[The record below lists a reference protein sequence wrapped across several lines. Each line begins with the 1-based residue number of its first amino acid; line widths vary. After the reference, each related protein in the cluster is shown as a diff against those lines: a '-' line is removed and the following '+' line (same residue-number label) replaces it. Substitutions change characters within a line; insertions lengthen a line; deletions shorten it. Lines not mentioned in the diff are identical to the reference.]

1 MLGKISWFAGG
12 EHFFFLAEANNWSA
26 RHWQIT
32 LFGDNEFN
40 NCFIIRSPSLFFN
53 EYLREVKRSAIKKEK
68 SVVSFT
74 HEHSIICSQTQL
86 ENIAHEQ
93 SLICR

>member
-1 MLGKISWFAGG
+1 MLGKISWFAGD
-12 EHFFFLAEANNWSA
+12 EHFFFSLV
-26 RHWQIT
+26 T